1 MRHCGLI
8 SGFIQQAPKEPYIT
22 QRLLIN
28 RGIRQ
33 KMMALRSLQDPG
45 DTGKSSSRRQADARS
60 HIKAVF
66 SHTVFELQRFIWQKN
81 GHTSQRRTKV
91 FRNKGFKKRQ
101 MLTISQASQGSR
113 PWHGLFQCISIFEIS
128 ASLSSV
134 TICEYA
140 YLSVYLIGIPQQT
153 WKDMEYSSGLHI
165 HVNLASFQTF
175 FEQY

>member
-45 DTGKSSSRRQADARS
+45 DTGKSSSRRQADARL

-66 SHTVFELQRFIWQKN
+66 THTVFEWIEL
-81 GHTSQRRTKV
+81 
-91 FRNKGFKKRQ
+91 
-101 MLTISQASQGSR
+101 
-113 PWHGLFQCISIFEIS
+113 
-128 ASLSSV
+128 
-134 TICEYA
+134 
-140 YLSVYLIGIPQQT
+140 
-153 WKDMEYSSGLHI
+153 
-165 HVNLASFQTF
+165 
-175 FEQY
+175 